1 VRRAYLIDLVRAAP
15 PVPPVGAPAHWTSSV
30 LTTARDTVIPL
41 LPGSVFG
48 RSIAPAY
55 AWTA

>member
-1 VRRAYLIDLVRAAP
+1 VV
-15 PVPPVGAPAHWTSSV
+15 VSGQVGAPAHWTSSV

-41 LPGSVFG
+41 LPGSVFE